1 MFLDLLAVLCL
12 MHTKQLLACL
22 AAEAH
27 YWLVVSLISTR
38 IPRSCSA
45 KLHSSWVAPKQALG
59 YQLVPPRL
67 QNLMFPLNELHEVTV
82 VSFLQHVEVL
92 WIAGCTFQV
101 ANPTPSSLP
110 LCIINLL
117 RLHSVPLPK
126 SLRKLWITCSQ
137 SSLLTDSVLW
147 YTVKIPGKIPEPLG
161 QAMKHQQIR
170 TWEGDNFL
178 VKIIVLTYKIWGFF
192 I

>member
-22 AAEAH
+22 AAEAR

-45 KLHSSWVAPKQALG
+45 KLHSSWVAPTQAQG
-59 YQLVPPRL
+59 YQLVPPQL

-92 WIAGCTFQV
+92 
-101 ANPTPSSLP
+101 
-110 LCIINLL
+110 
-117 RLHSVPLPK
+117 
-126 SLRKLWITCSQ
+126 
-137 SSLLTDSVLW
+137 
-147 YTVKIPGKIPEPLG
+147 
-161 QAMKHQQIR
+161 
-170 TWEGDNFL
+170 
-178 VKIIVLTYKIWGFF
+178 
-192 I
+192 